1 MSYIFKNA
9 LKKSLLDSLYN
20 EIKSNS
26 NSYYYFLAKSD
37 SWDNEELPPTVTDT
51 IANEVNTRN
60 NIVFLKKITVND
72 LAFIIPR
79 RNWDYGVIF
88 DAYDNNVEHLENYN
102 FYCITSN
109 NRVYKCIDNNGNT
122 PSLIQ
127 PYATSQNV
135 ITTSDGY
142 KWKYMY
148 TIPVALVDRF
158 LTNTYIPVINNVT
171 SEYYIRGS
179 IYSATMAN
187 YGFGYSKDT
196 TLEVIGNGYQR
207 NNKLNIITCDLFN
220 NGSGYLFKPTVTFS
234 SPFNDIPF
242 QTQTEYLL
250 GEYVSVNER
259 IYEVVKSGIS
269 SNIIPIHTCICS
281 DPIDN
286 GSLSLS
292 FVGKRMIANDVNI
305 SDYSISNIILSGFIG
320 EVIIT
325 NSGYGYDDE
334 NPPAIY
340 FVSSETNVEN
350 TATGVCV
357 SKYGRISSIKITN
370 SGSNFANNQTYSV
383 IIDEPFSIN
392 EYDIFQTNLVVDID
406 AKNIVKYNN
415 LYYKALNSG
424 QLSSTP
430 PTHDTGIILYGDV
443 ELEFVGELATGSP
456 SIFYGYGYSSNPT
469 YDISAPQLYNFN
481 YISYSEG
488 LNAVIDTLIKYEN
501 YFYRVINTIT
511 LPEPPPIVSGPPYIA
526 GLSYIATI
534 FIYSDGISLETGDLV
549 YTDSSPKRFY
559 VAENNIASLGNEP
572 DHITGTVGDLTYI
585 PLELPTVNINSIKT
599 TARFTP
605 IIENTQIVG
614 VICNDPGIGYT
625 NATITPVES
634 YYGVG
639 TGAQIIPNIL
649 QGSSSSKQEYIE
661 LTAIPGTIERMTIVD
676 GGTGYS
682 SQPQVIITGDG
693 ANCSAVAVLTNGS
706 ISSIEI
712 SSPGQNYTKAVISFI
727 RDEQDDEET
736 STDAIVYP
744 VISPQEGHSKN
755 AITELYANKL
765 AICSTISNEKINGF
779 TLNNEYRQFG
789 ILKNPT
795 KFLNK
800 IRYDKNT
807 GSCCYTVY
815 CILQS
820 PIDTNSSLT
829 DINNNEYKILSHT
842 ITNTSITYINLLLH
856 AVNNSKLAVGQN
868 LYQDGKILVIMSID
882 YPDIDKQSGELLLL
896 DNRESFLPN
905 TEQSVVLKTIINL

>member
-1 MSYIFKNA
+1 
-9 LKKSLLDSLYN
+9 
-20 EIKSNS
+20 
-26 NSYYYFLAKSD
+26 
-37 SWDNEELPPTVTDT
+37 
-51 IANEVNTRN
+51 
-60 NIVFLKKITVND
+60 
-72 LAFIIPR
+72 
-79 RNWDYGVIF
+79 
-88 DAYDNNVEHLENYN
+88 
-102 FYCITSN
+102 
-109 NRVYKCIDNNGNT
+109 
-122 PSLIQ
+122 
-127 PYATSQNV
+127 
-135 ITTSDGY
+135 
-142 KWKYMY
+142 MY

-456 SIFYGYGYSSNPT
+456 SIFMGM
-469 YDISAPQLYNFN
+469 DIQA
-481 YISYSEG
+481 I
-488 LNAVIDTLIKYEN
+488 
-501 YFYRVINTIT
+501 
-511 LPEPPPIVSGPPYIA
+511 LP
-526 GLSYIATI
+526 
-534 FIYSDGISLETGDLV
+534 
-549 YTDSSPKRFY
+549 
-559 VAENNIASLGNEP
+559 
-572 DHITGTVGDLTYI
+572 
-585 PLELPTVNINSIKT
+585 
-599 TARFTP
+599 
-605 IIENTQIVG
+605 
-614 VICNDPGIGYT
+614 
-625 NATITPVES
+625 
-634 YYGVG
+634 
-639 TGAQIIPNIL
+639 
-649 QGSSSSKQEYIE
+649 
-661 LTAIPGTIERMTIVD
+661 M
-676 GGTGYS
+676 
-682 SQPQVIITGDG
+682 
-693 ANCSAVAVLTNGS
+693 
-706 ISSIEI
+706 
-712 SSPGQNYTKAVISFI
+712 
-727 RDEQDDEET
+727 
-736 STDAIVYP
+736 
-744 VISPQEGHSKN
+744 
-755 AITELYANKL
+755 
-765 AICSTISNEKINGF
+765 
-779 TLNNEYRQFG
+779 
-789 ILKNPT
+789 
-795 KFLNK
+795 
-800 IRYDKNT
+800 
-807 GSCCYTVY
+807 
-815 CILQS
+815 
-820 PIDTNSSLT
+820 
-829 DINNNEYKILSHT
+829 
-842 ITNTSITYINLLLH
+842 
-856 AVNNSKLAVGQN
+856 
-868 LYQDGKILVIMSID
+868 ILVHRSYTILIT
-882 YPDIDKQSGELLLL
+882 
-896 DNRESFLPN
+896 FLI
-905 TEQSVVLKTIINL
+905 VKV